1 MKSAV
6 ETLAPTRVKLTVE
19 VPFAELEPAI
29 AEAYRKVGRQVRI
42 KGFRPGKVPPRLL
55 DQYVG
60 RGAVLEEAVNDAV
73 PGLYGDAV
81 REQQVDVLGHPDIE
95 LTKLTDGE
103 ELVFTAEV
111 DVRPEITLPDYD
123 GLPVT
128 VDDIVSTDDEV
139 TEQIEGLR
147 DRFATLAGVERAV
160 AAGDYVSIDLAAAV
174 DGEPVEDASATN
186 LSYEVGSNS
195 LVDGLDD
202 AIIGLEAGG
211 SKEFSTQLRTGA
223 EGGSTATATVSVRT
237 VKEKQVPDLDDEFAQ
252 TASEFDTIDELRA
265 DIADRLTRI
274 KALTQ
279 GAQARDRVLET
290 LMERV
295 EVPLPEHTLAD
306 EVSYRK
312 QELDQQLAAAGLT
325 KEAYAGSE
333 DKTPEDIDRE
343 IEEGAANA
351 IRAQFVLDA
360 VARKEELSVTEADIT
375 DQIVRRARQTGI
387 RSDEYAQQV
396 VNSGQ
401 LGALMSEILRGKA
414 LALLLDRAAVT
425 DASGRTV
432 DLDAL
437 LSPDSGGS
445 AEAAEADTDTDSVD
459 DEADNEADDEAG
471 TEAEAAGAAA
481 TDDSADESAEPAS

>member
-1 MKSAV
+1 MKSAL

-29 AEAYRKVGRQVRI
+29 TEAYRKVGRQVRI

-81 REQQVDVLGHPDIE
+81 REQEIDVLGHPDIE
-95 LTKLTDGE
+95 LTKLADGE

-128 VDDIVSTDDEV
+128 VDDIVSTDEEV
-139 TEQIEGLR
+139 TEQIDGLR
-147 DRFATLAGVERAV
+147 DRFATLAGVERPAAV
-160 AAGDYVSIDLAAAV
+160 GDYVSIDLAAEI

-186 LSYEVGSNS
+186 LSYEVGSSS

-202 AIIGLEAGG
+202 AIVGLEAGG
-211 SKEFSTQLRTGA
+211 SKEFNTQLRAGA
-223 EGGSTATATVSVRT
+223 EGGSSATATVTVRT
-237 VKEKQVPDLDDEFAQ
+237 VKEKQVPELDDDFAQ

-290 LMERV
+290 LLERV
-295 EVPLPEHTLAD
+295 DVPMPEHTLAD

-312 QELDQQLAAAGLT
+312 AQLDQQLAAAGLT
-325 KEAYAGSE
+325 KEAYADSE
-333 DKTPEDIDRE
+333 DKTPEDIDKE

-360 VARKEELSVTEADIT
+360 VGRKEELSVTEADIT
-375 DQIVRRARQTGI
+375 DQIVRRARQSGV

-396 VNSGQ
+396 VNTGQ

-414 LALLLDRAAVT
+414 LALLLERATVT
-425 DASGRTV
+425 DASGRPV

-437 LSPDSGGS
+437 LAREPGGS
-445 AEAAEADTDTDSVD
+445 AEAADSAAGEAPD
-459 DEADNEADDEAG
+459 AAAA
-471 TEAEAAGAAA
+471 EAEPADAESAEPGAE
-481 TDDSADESAEPAS
+481 DSAEPAS